1 MLIIYCATFKI
12 CNHPIWLKFTTFSP
26 SKIRAPSRI
35 TFTTC
40 SLPFCQKLSFTISS
54 YSSIKRQ
61 EIHKN
66 RSKIFR
72 LKNIS
77 KKKLKE
83 HSKRLQGTIVK
94 LEEKNYYLKRE
105 GRVLKRIIKVRLR
118 F

>member
-35 TFTTC
+35 TFATC

-54 YSSIKRQ
+54 YLLIKRQ

-72 LKNIS
+72 KNRKIKNIEREVGRIF
-77 KKKLKE
+77 KKITRDYREVRREKLLFE
-83 HSKRLQGTIVK
+83 KRG
-94 LEEKNYYLKRE
+94 
-105 GRVLKRIIKVRLR
+105 
-118 F
+118 